1 MMKTNKMRVSHWVW
15 MVVLLGFTG
24 LSMAAVPPERVNLQ
38 GVLRD
43 NAGAP
48 VNGAQAM
55 TFRLYDT
62 GAGCPGGGTRLL
74 TDDHASVT
82 ASGGLF
88 TVALGGGT
96 VTAGTAGS
104 LGGAFRANAEVW
116 VEIEVAGDGGMCPRV
131 RVESAAY
138 AQMAGGLNTLADVGI
153 GTTSPSADLHMFYGD
168 GILMQGDSSSNLTLK
183 FQDDDTGQDY
193 EIRG

>member
-1 MMKTNKMRVSHWVW
+1 MMETNKMRVGHWVW

-24 LSMAAVPPERVNLQ
+24 LSMAATPPERMNLQ

-62 GAGCPGGGTRLL
+62 DVGCPGGGTLLL

-88 TVALGGGT
+88 NAVLGAGT
-96 VTAGTAGS
+96 VTGGTASS
-104 LGGAFRANAEVW
+104 LREAFRDNSEVW
-116 VEIEVAGDGGMCPRV
+116 VEIEVGGDGGMCPRH
-131 RVESAAY
+131 RTRSR
-138 AQMAGGLNTLADVGI
+138 
-153 GTTSPSADLHMFYGD
+153 S
-168 GILMQGDSSSNLTLK
+168 K
-183 FQDDDTGQDY
+183 F
-193 EIRG
+193 IPN